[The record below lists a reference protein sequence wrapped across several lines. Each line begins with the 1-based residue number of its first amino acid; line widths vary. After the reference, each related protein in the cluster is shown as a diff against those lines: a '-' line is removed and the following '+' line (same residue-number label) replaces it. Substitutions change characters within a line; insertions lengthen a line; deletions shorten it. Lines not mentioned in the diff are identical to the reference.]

1 MLLNY
6 CFSTVWKERCGL
18 VRMVLLFCIALQLAP
33 GCASTPGKERE
44 VVALSSP
51 ALSPDGR
58 LVAVEALIP
67 GHPRRLGYPRWKL
80 ALFDVETGSLRILDS
95 PPDQSWRDP
104 SFSPSGDRLVF
115 LRICRFECASGPKG
129 VHIGILDLETGRN
142 TTVTAAPDLMRLN
155 PVFAPGGRFVFYGTL
170 RVGNV
175 DRRSYPKS
183 VHNRGYGFLT
193 RTLHILNLDTGTESV
208 AIPGNNGKVDFLR
221 TLPAGFLDEKT
232 LVIRGMGVYG
242 GGLRE
247 VLEKRVQHVH
257 GIIGHSPEGEDY
269 LYKVSFD
276 RPFIAAS
283 QTPQA
288 REPDLL
294 ETDWVRPVSHQ
305 VIEPGMM
312 ISFDTG
318 RIAFVDRSERNRAR
332 CLWCS
337 FEYDIFVGNNTTIRQ
352 VTSLHLNKISDATIS
367 KSGNRVAFLIAND
380 RHYGELWMHEISSGR
395 TWQTDVGKQLI
406 AISASGSR

>member
-1 MLLNY
+1 MLLKY

-18 VRMVLLFCIALQLAP
+18 VGMVLVFCIALQLTP

-44 VVALSSP
+44 LVALSSP

-67 GHPRRLGYPRWKL
+67 GHLRWKL
-80 ALFDVETGSLRILDS
+80 ALFDVETGSLRIFDS

-129 VHIGILDLETGRN
+129 VHIGILDLETGRD
-142 TTVTAAPDLMRLN
+142 TTVTAAPDLIRLN
-155 PVFAPGGRFVFYGTL
+155 PIFAPGGRFVFYGTL

-183 VHNRGYGFLT
+183 VYNRAYGFYT
-193 RTLHILNLDTGTESV
+193 RTLHILNLDTGTESEV
-208 AIPGNNGKVDFLR
+208 IPGNNGKLHFLR
-221 TLPAGFLDEKT
+221 TLPVGFLDEKT
-232 LVIRGMGVYG
+232 LVIRGMSLFG
-242 GGLRE
+242 GDLQE

-257 GIIGHSPEGEDY
+257 GIIGHSPEDEDY

-276 RPFIAAS
+276 RSFIAAPK
-283 QTPQA
+283 TPQA
-288 REPDLL
+288 RELELL

-305 VIEPGMM
+305 VIEPGVM

-318 RIAFVDRSERNRAR
+318 RITFVDRSERNRAR
-332 CLWCS
+332 CLFGCS
-337 FEYDIFVGNNTTIRQ
+337 FEYDVFVGNNTTIRQ

-367 KSGNRVAFLIAND
+367 KSGNRVAFLVAND
-380 RHYGELWMHEISSGR
+380 RHYEELWMHDISSGR
-395 TWQTDVGKQLI
+395 TWQTELGKQLV